1 GGLRLTMTVGN
12 LTPVV
17 SWVLEWGKRARV
29 IEPPELAERVRDE
42 LEQALAHYGDAK
54 RAPAKPKSKR

>member
-1 GGLRLTMTVGN
+1 MTVGN

-29 IEPPELAERVRDE
+29 VEPPELAERVREE
-42 LEQALAHYGDAK
+42 LEGALAQYDNGK
-54 RAPAKPKSKR
+54 RAAPKAKPKR

>member
-1 GGLRLTMTVGN
+1 MTVGN

-29 IEPPELAERVRDE
+29 IEPAELAERAREE
-42 LEQALAHYGDAK
+42 LGGALAQYDNGK
-54 RAPAKPKSKR
+54 RGVAKSKQRR

>member
-1 GGLRLTMTVGN
+1 MTVGN

-29 IEPPELAERVRDE
+29 IEPPELAERVREE
-42 LEQALAHYGDAK
+42 LEGALELYEDGK
-54 RAPAKPKSKR
+54 RAAAKSKPKR